1 MNSKCS
7 ATWQPRD
14 NLYAWGAEEVQS
26 KGCLTT
32 VEWGGL
38 GRSSEDETLFL
49 LSVVGITVM
58 VRLRSFIV
66 IFSSSPSPVTATSGV
81 VFCI

>member
-7 ATWQPRD
+7 VTWQLRD
-14 NLYAWGAEEVQS
+14 NLYAWGAKVVQS

-58 VRLRSFIV
+58 VRLRSFML
-66 IFSSSPSPVTATSGV
+66 SSVLAPPLSLQPLE
-81 VFCI
+81 